1 MTVRTPLVA
10 WDEETRTLHVVL
22 HEATDASPPRSVRRS
37 LLCWVNFDAA
47 GAVCGV
53 DVHDVSPDV
62 TRAIPHF
69 TGVDII
75 GRTLLDDG
83 WLWIPLSDNSTH
95 RRRSGSA
102 DVRFTLDTTGLAA
115 LTVHFS
121 ERKAT

>member
-1 MTVRTPLVA
+1 MTVRTPLTV
-10 WDEETRTLHVVL
+10 WDEETRTLHVML
-22 HEATDASPPRSVRRS
+22 REATGAPPPWSVRRN

-53 DVHDVSPDV
+53 DVHDVPPDL

-75 GRTLLDDG
+75 GRTLIDDG
-83 WLWIPLSDNSTH
+83 WLWIPLSGNSTH

-102 DVRFTLDTTGLAA
+102 DVRFTLDTTGLTA
-115 LTVHFS
+115 LTVHLG
-121 ERKAT
+121 ERKAA